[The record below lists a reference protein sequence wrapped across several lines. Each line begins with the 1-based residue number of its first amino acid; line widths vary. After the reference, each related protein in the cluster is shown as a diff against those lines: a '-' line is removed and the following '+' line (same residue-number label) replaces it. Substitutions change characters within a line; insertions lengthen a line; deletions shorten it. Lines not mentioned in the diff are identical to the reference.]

1 MLRAFVICPDS
12 EMAEKLDGA
21 LTETDRVTVVRE
33 TDRYPNA
40 LELVRLVRAHA
51 PQVIFLSAESVPK
64 AIETVE
70 TLERETPGLQVVA
83 IHRSLDPS
91 VLLDLMRAGM
101 REFIA
106 LPFGQQALFEALIRV
121 EDQLAKKPIANGA
134 TEALYAF
141 LPSKQGVGTSTV
153 AMNLAVALSRTD
165 EQGVLLIDMDLT
177 SGIIGF
183 MLKLGLNRSVIDAAE
198 NAHQL
203 DETLWPQ
210 LVATAGR
217 LDILPAGRMNPEF
230 RIEGAQ
236 VRHILE
242 FARRH
247 YAAICVDLSGNLER
261 YSLEIMHE
269 AKRIF
274 LICTPEIPSLH
285 LAREK
290 LNFLVNLDLADR
302 VSVLLNRAQKKSV
315 ISPAQIEG
323 LLGVPVHMSFVNDY
337 QGIHR
342 ALQAGKPVD
351 PSSELGKQFAAL
363 AASIQGKP
371 KPAEL
376 ERGKRFVE
384 YFSILPKA
392 VTR

>member
-12 EMAEKLDGA
+12 EMAEKLDTA
-21 LTETDRVTVVRE
+21 LSESNRVAVVRE
-33 TDRYPNA
+33 VDRYPTG
-40 LELVRLVRAHA
+40 LELLRLLRAHA

-64 AIETVE
+64 AVETVE
-70 TLERETPGLQVVA
+70 TLEREMPGMQVIA
-83 IHRSLDPS
+83 IHRSMDPT
-91 VLLDLMRAGM
+91 VLLDLMRAGV
-101 REFIA
+101 REFTA
-106 LPFGQQALFEALIRV
+106 MPFGQQALYESLVRI
-121 EDQLAKKPIANGA
+121 EDQLQKRPVASNA
-134 TEALYAF
+134 TEMLYAF

-153 AMNLAVALSRTD
+153 AMNVAVALSRSED
-165 EQGVLLIDMDLT
+165 GGILLVDMDLT

-183 MLKLGLNRSVIDAAE
+183 MLKLGQARSVIDAAE

-203 DETLWPQ
+203 DESLWPQ
-210 LVATAGR
+210 LVVPSGK
-217 LDILPAGRMNPEF
+217 LDVLPAGRMNPEF
-230 RIEGAQ
+230 RIESTQ

-247 YAAICVDLSGNLER
+247 YKAICVDLSGNLER

-274 LICTPEIPSLH
+274 LVCTPEIPSLH

-290 LNFLVNLDLADR
+290 LNFLVNLDLGDR
-302 VSVLLNRAQKKSV
+302 VSVLLNRAQKRSL
-315 ISPAQIEG
+315 ISPQQIEG

-337 QGIHR
+337 QGVHR
-342 ALQAGKPVD
+342 ALQSGKPVD
-351 PSSELGKQFAAL
+351 STSDLGKQFNAL
-363 AASIQGKP
+363 ASSIVNKP
-371 KPAEL
+371 RPAEL

-392 VTR
+392 ATR